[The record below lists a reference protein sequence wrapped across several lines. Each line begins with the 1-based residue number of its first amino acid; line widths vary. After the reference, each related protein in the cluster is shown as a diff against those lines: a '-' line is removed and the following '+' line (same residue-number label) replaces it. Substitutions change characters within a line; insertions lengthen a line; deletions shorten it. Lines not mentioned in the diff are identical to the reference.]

1 MMAVDSAAEPSH
13 SGSVACNPISRSS
26 SWVGLRRKQN
36 SDFFFG
42 AFDSLSFHRAFG
54 WKREK
59 DIIIIFWQSSSVK
72 VLETWKSGGSKA
84 QACPFGKAP

>member
-1 MMAVDSAAEPSH
+1 LGGVEAKTKF
-13 SGSVACNPISRSS
+13 G
-26 SWVGLRRKQN
+26 
-36 SDFFFG
+36 FFFC

-84 QACPFGKAP
+84 RACPFGKAP